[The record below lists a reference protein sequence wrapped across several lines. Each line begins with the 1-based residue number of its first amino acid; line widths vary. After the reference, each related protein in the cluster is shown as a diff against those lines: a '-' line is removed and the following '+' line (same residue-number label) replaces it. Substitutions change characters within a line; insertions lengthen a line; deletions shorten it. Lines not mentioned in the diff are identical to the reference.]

1 MDHQTE
7 LLISLA
13 SASAANCIPCFD
25 HYYQEAENHN
35 VDIEEIRKTIEIS
48 EKIKSASALFTK
60 KAIHEFM
67 GEEPEAIDC
76 ACYRSR
82 REDADE
88 SCC

>member
-1 MDHQTE
+1 MDQQSE

-25 HYYQEAENHN
+25 HYYQEAVNHN

-48 EKIKSASALFTK
+48 ARIKSASAMFTK

-67 GEEPEAIDC
+67 GEDSEPIDC
-76 ACYRSR
+76 ACYPKR
-82 REDADE
+82 REQQDK